1 MADNNTSYD
10 YTMVFDGD
18 LKGQGSLDN
27 GGTELS
33 RTATEP
39 KPVQSQPAA
48 EPASPEKRMQPGD
61 FKEKIDRLYYD
72 YEKMC
77 LKWPTILDMD
87 DAYPHSYQWRIGD
100 KYDLGKMEA
109 LEEALRDGVKI
120 ENTEAYRKYTSSL
133 THRKIPQMTWD

>member
-1 MADNNTSYD
+1 MADNNTGYD
-10 YTMVFDGD
+10 YTMVLDGD
-18 LKGQGSLDN
+18 LKGQGSLEN
-27 GGTELS
+27 GGTELN
-33 RTATEP
+33 RAVP
-39 KPVQSQPAA
+39 DPVQAKPAA
-48 EPASPEKRMQPGD
+48 KAAAPEKRMEPGD

-109 LEEALRDGVKI
+109 LEEAIREGIKI
-120 ENTEAYRKYTSSL
+120 ENTEAYRKYISSI
-133 THRKIPQMTWD
+133 THRKVPQMSWD

>member
-1 MADNNTSYD
+1 MADNNTGYD
-10 YTMVFDGD
+10 YTMVLDGD
-18 LKGQGSLDN
+18 LKGQGSLEN
-27 GGTELS
+27 GGTELN
-33 RTATEP
+33 RAVPE
-39 KPVQSQPAA
+39 PVQAKPAA
-48 EPASPEKRMQPGD
+48 KAAAPEKRMEPGD

-109 LEEALRDGVKI
+109 LEEAIREGIKI
-120 ENTEAYRKYTSSL
+120 ENTEAYRKYISSI
-133 THRKIPQMTWD
+133 THRKVPQMSWD

>member
-1 MADNNTSYD
+1 MADNNTGYD
-10 YTMVFDGD
+10 YTMVLDGD
-18 LKGQGSLDN
+18 LKGQGSLEN
-27 GGTELS
+27 GGTELN
-33 RTATEP
+33 RAVP
-39 KPVQSQPAA
+39 DPVQAKPAA
-48 EPASPEKRMQPGD
+48 KAAAPEKRMEPGD

-109 LEEALRDGVKI
+109 LEEAIREEVKI
-120 ENTEAYRKYTSSL
+120 ENTEAYRKYISSI
-133 THRKIPQMTWD
+133 THRKVPQMSWD